1 VLTRSLSLLCKARE
15 SSLMS
20 VNTVTMLLHASAGW
34 LACSHLWHVVAEE
47 ADRHAARG
55 GATDGD
61 VEKNL
66 RDAKMTLVNLRDAM
80 TLLEACKWMLQRWGV
95 GAADRGEVSC
105 AHVPCW

>member
-1 VLTRSLSLLCKARE
+1 
-15 SSLMS
+15 MS
-20 VNTVTMLLHASAGW
+20 VDTVTMLLHASAGW

-66 RDAKMTLVNLRDAM
+66 RDAM
-80 TLLEACKWMLQRWGV
+80 TLLVACSGFYSG
-95 GAADRGEVSC
+95 GARRLLPAVK
-105 AHVPCW
+105 